1 MITLKSKKE
10 KNNILVLKKKTRE
23 TGDVL
28 TLKFSP
34 IKGPLFS
41 FRPGQFVLVS
51 FLDNRLGKQ
60 CRTYSISS
68 CPQDKFL
75 TLTVKKSGVFSS
87 ALHKLKI
94 GEKVK
99 IGSPQ
104 GDFYPEKSMKN
115 LVFLAAGVGIAPFY
129 SIINTYF
136 RQGIN
141 NKNLTLF
148 YSNKIDKNIVF
159 FKELNKLAKKWRKF
173 KIIYI
178 LTQQKKDCND
188 ENKEF
193 QRLDVKILKK
203 YLKDL
208 NNKHYFIC
216 GPIEFV
222 NDLWQALRKNGV
234 GENFIKTEA
243 FC

>member
-1 MITLKSKKE
+1 MITLKNRKE
-10 KNNILVLKKKTRE
+10 KSNIFILKKKIRE
-23 TGDVL
+23 TSDVL

-34 IKGPLFS
+34 FKGPIFS

-75 TLTVKKSGVFSS
+75 TLTVKKTGVFSS

-99 IGSPQ
+99 ISPPL
-104 GDFYPEKSMKN
+104 GDFYPKKSMKN
-115 LVFLAAGVGIAPFY
+115 LVFLAAGIGIAPFY
-129 SIINTYF
+129 SIIKSLYLEGSMNE
-136 RQGIN
+136 
-141 NKNLTLF
+141 LTLF
-148 YSNKIDKNIVF
+148 YSNKTDKDIVF
-159 FKELNKLAKKWRKF
+159 PEELSKLAKKWRKF

-178 LTQQKKDCND
+178 LTQQKKDSND

-193 QRLDVKILKK
+193 QRLNVKILKK
-203 YLKDL
+203 YLKNL

-216 GPIEFV
+216 GSIGFV
-222 NDLWQALRKNGV
+222 NDLWKELTNNKV
-234 GENFIKTEA
+234 KEENIRVESFY
-243 FC
+243 